1 MPELSG
7 EAGALAEFSCGATAV
22 TIRGSVLNPVSPNKR
37 VLTVTVKWNATVG
50 KQKPDKFEGLP
61 QGRARN
67 LLGEAP
73 VERSALKLTTIQTSE
88 ERSRST
94 RSSEQ
99 PMTRSP

>member
-50 KQKPDKFEGLP
+50 KQKPEKFEGLP

-67 LLGEAP
+67 LIR
-73 VERSALKLTTIQTSE
+73 RSAIRTVRTQTHDDSD
-88 ERSRST
+88 ERRKIEINT
-94 RSSEQ
+94 VV
-99 PMTRSP
+99 